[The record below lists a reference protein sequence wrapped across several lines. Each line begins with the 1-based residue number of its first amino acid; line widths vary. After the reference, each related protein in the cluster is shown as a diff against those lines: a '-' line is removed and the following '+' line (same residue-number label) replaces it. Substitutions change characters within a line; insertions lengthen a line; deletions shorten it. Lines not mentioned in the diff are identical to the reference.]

1 MSTLQRIEY
10 SLAGLVRVL
19 FGIFMIYKPFESYVP
34 IARILVAVLVLM
46 GLRNLLYYVLMA
58 RHMVGGKMILFI
70 GMLFMDFGIFSYSLV
85 ERPKLFLISYL
96 IVSHFFWGSLN
107 IIKAVVEKEI
117 TPTWRRDCMQ
127 GILHMLI
134 MAAAIRYASSV
145 RRLVILFCAGIIY
158 SELSTSYRPYA
169 VPQSCI
175 SSKVGYYKQY
185 LKYLL
190 PLCCF
195 RHLFV

>member
-107 IIKAVVEKEI
+107 IIKAVVEKRNF

-134 MAAAIRYASSV
+134 MAAAIRYAPSV

-158 SELSTSYRPYA
+158 SGIVHIVSALRSTAIVYI
-169 VPQSCI
+169 Q
-175 SSKVGYYKQY
+175 
-185 LKYLL
+185 
-190 PLCCF
+190 
-195 RHLFV
+195 

>member
-85 ERPKLFLISYL
+85 ERPKLFLSYL
-96 IVSHFFWGSLN
+96 IVSTSSGKLQYHKSGGKRNL
-107 IIKAVVEKEI
+107 
-117 TPTWRRDCMQ
+117 TPSRRRTTCR
-127 GILHMLI
+127 ILHM
-134 MAAAIRYASSV
+134 
-145 RRLVILFCAGIIY
+145 
-158 SELSTSYRPYA
+158 
-169 VPQSCI
+169 
-175 SSKVGYYKQY
+175 
-185 LKYLL
+185 
-190 PLCCF
+190 
-195 RHLFV
+195 

>member
-70 GMLFMDFGIFSYSLV
+70 GMLFMDFGV

-107 IIKAVVEKEI
+107 IIKAVVEKRNF

-145 RRLVILFCAGIIY
+145 RRLVISFCAGIIY
-158 SELSTSYRPYA
+158 SGIVHIVSALRSTAIVYI
-169 VPQSCI
+169 Q
-175 SSKVGYYKQY
+175 
-185 LKYLL
+185 
-190 PLCCF
+190 
-195 RHLFV
+195 

>member
-70 GMLFMDFGIFSYSLV
+70 GMLFMDFPGREAKAVPHQLPDRLPLLLGKPQYHKSGRGKKKFHADLE
-85 ERPKLFLISYL
+85 ERLHAGNSPYADHGGSHPICLFCPQARYFILRRNYL
-96 IVSHFFWGSLN
+96 LRNCPHRIGLTQYRNRVYPVRLDTINSTLN
-107 IIKAVVEKEI
+107 ISF
-117 TPTWRRDCMQ
+117 
-127 GILHMLI
+127 HF
-134 MAAAIRYASSV
+134 AAS
-145 RRLVILFCAGIIY
+145 GIY
-158 SELSTSYRPYA
+158 SYR
-169 VPQSCI
+169 S
-175 SSKVGYYKQY
+175 
-185 LKYLL
+185 
-190 PLCCF
+190 
-195 RHLFV
+195 

>member
-96 IVSHFFWGSLN
+96 M
-107 IIKAVVEKEI
+107 
-117 TPTWRRDCMQ
+117 RRDCMQ

-158 SELSTSYRPYA
+158 SGIVHIVSALRSTAIVYI
-169 VPQSCI
+169 Q
-175 SSKVGYYKQY
+175 
-185 LKYLL
+185 
-190 PLCCF
+190 
-195 RHLFV
+195 

>member
-10 SLAGLVRVL
+10 SLAGLVRIL

-34 IARILVAVLVLM
+34 IARILVAGLVLL

-96 IVSHFFWGSLN
+96 IV
-107 IIKAVVEKEI
+107 KAVVEKRNL

-127 GILHMLI
+127 GILHLLI
-134 MAAAIRYASSV
+134 MAAAIRYFSSI

-158 SELSTSYRPYA
+158 SGTIHITAALRSTA
-169 VPQSCI
+169 VVYIQ
-175 SSKVGYYKQY
+175 
-185 LKYLL
+185 
-190 PLCCF
+190 
-195 RHLFV
+195 